1 MIYNKNINNR
11 NKKNNKHIKKCI
23 CILVI
28 IIAIILLINTS
39 NSNSNSNI
47 ILEKEYVISGDT
59 LWSIAKSEQETNI
72 YFKGKDIRE
81 IIGELKEINNIKD
94 SNLKVGQEI
103 LIPKI

>member
-1 MIYNKNINNR
+1 MKYNKDIKNR
-11 NKKNNKHIKKCI
+11 SRKKNIHIKKCI
-23 CILVI
+23 CILI
-28 IIAIILLINTS
+28 IIVVIILLLLNTS
-39 NSNSNSNI
+39 NSSSNI

-81 IIGELKEINNIKD
+81 IIGELKEINDITD
-94 SNLKVGQEI
+94 SNLNVGQEI

>member
-1 MIYNKNINNR
+1 MNYNKIN
-11 NKKNNKHIKKCI
+11 KII
-23 CILVI
+23 CILIIVI
-28 IIAIILLINTS
+28 VSILLVNTS

-72 YFKGKDIRE
+72 YFKEKDIRE
-81 IIGELKEINNIKD
+81 IIGELKEINNITD
-94 SNLKVGQEI
+94 SNLKVNQEI